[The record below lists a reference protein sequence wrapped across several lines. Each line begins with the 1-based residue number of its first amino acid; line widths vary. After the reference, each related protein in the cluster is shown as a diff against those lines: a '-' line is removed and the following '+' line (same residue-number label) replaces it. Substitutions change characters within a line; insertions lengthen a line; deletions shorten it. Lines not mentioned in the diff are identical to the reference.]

1 MNTIKKISGGV
12 AIIAFVLALPVAAEE
27 QISTKLKEH
36 SGFQPVA
43 TKRAMPTRTSE
54 APSRKVIEAALP
66 ATPSNEPTSSADSMP
81 YVTYDGASNSQQ

>member
-12 AIIAFVLALPVAAEE
+12 ALIAFVLALPVAAEE
-27 QISTKLKEH
+27 QVSTKLKEH
-36 SGFQPVA
+36 TGFQPVA

-54 APSRKVIEAALP
+54 VPSRKVTEAALP

-81 YVTYDGASNSQQ
+81 YVTYDGAANSQQ